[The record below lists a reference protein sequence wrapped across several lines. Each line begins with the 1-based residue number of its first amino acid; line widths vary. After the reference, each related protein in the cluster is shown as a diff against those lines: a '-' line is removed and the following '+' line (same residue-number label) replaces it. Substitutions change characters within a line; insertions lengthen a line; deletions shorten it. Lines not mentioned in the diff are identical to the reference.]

1 MIKFLKRNIKNYL
14 EKLLGLDKYLS
25 KQNQI
30 KLLLGNILEKNNNLT
45 DINKAEFKVFSQFGE
60 DGIIDFIIKNI
71 SLKNKVFLEIGTEN
85 YEEANTRFL
94 LENGHWSG
102 LIIDGEKEHINYI
115 KKQDYYWKYDL
126 NVINNFVTI
135 ENINN
140 LIENYK
146 NYKNISL
153 LSIDIDGNDYWLWK
167 EINIDPAI
175 VVIEY
180 NSRYGKDRSVTIPY
194 KSDFTRPKFGKKKI
208 YYGASLQALN
218 KLGNSKGYSL
228 VATNVA
234 GNNAFFVKKNCL
246 SKVLKE
252 QSVNDCYTEN
262 KFSEILNK
270 NNEIEKYS
278 ANEEKEYLFS
288 LPLEEV

>member
-1 MIKFLKRNIKNYL
+1 MIKFLKKNIKNYL

-140 LIENYK
+140 LIKNYK
-146 NYKNISL
+146 DYKNISL

-194 KSDFTRPKFGKKKI
+194 KSDFIRPKFGKKKI

-218 KLGNSKGYSL
+218 KLGTSKGYSL

-252 QSVNDCYTEN
+252 QSVNNCYTEN

-278 ANEEKEYLFS
+278 VNEEKEYLLS